1 MRLPVHTPS
10 VKFSRVSKR
19 GFFCLSL
26 LLLLVPLANSQGL
39 SSYPSSAR
47 AVHNRMHDSE
57 QWAEIE
63 KHLPDPKTASPHM
76 LEQQAD
82 ILRARRF
89 PDDALDYYKYA
100 VDRGGNAVAL
110 MNKMGLTELEMKN
123 TELARA
129 YFQRVV
135 KMDRKNAEAWNNLGA
150 VEFID
155 GQAGTAAGNYKRAI
169 KIKKNEAV
177 FHANLA
183 NAYFGTKNYK
193 GARRELATALKLDPQ
208 VFEHKLG
215 LGGIEA
221 HVLSSKERARQ
232 SFEMA
237 KLYAES
243 GDQEKMIHALAVASE
258 AGLDVLHE
266 MHRDPVLAKF
276 EMDPRVLLLVQN
288 AQAIRAKDSAALD
301 KTGRQPLPSS
311 FR

>member
-1 MRLPVHTPS
+1 MNLPVHIQDRSAT
-10 VKFSRVSKR
+10 FSRASKP
-19 GFFCLSL
+19 GLLCLSL
-26 LLLLVPLANSQGL
+26 LLSLLPAANAQS
-39 SSYPSSAR
+39 SRSYPSSVSAT
-47 AVHNRMHDSE
+47 HNRMHDSE

-63 KHLPDPKTASPHM
+63 KHLPDPKTASTQM
-76 LEQQAD
+76 LEQEAD

-100 VDRGGNAVAL
+100 IDRGGNVVSL

-129 YFQRVV
+129 LFQRVV
-135 KMDRKNAEAWNNLGA
+135 KLDRKNAEAWNNLGA

-155 GQAGTAAGNYKRAI
+155 GQAGAAARDYKRAI

-183 NAYFGTKNYK
+183 NAYFGTKDYK

-243 GDQEKMIHALAVASE
+243 GDQEKMIHALA
-258 AGLDVLHE
+258 
-266 MHRDPVLAKF
+266 
-276 EMDPRVLLLVQN
+276 
-288 AQAIRAKDSAALD
+288 
-301 KTGRQPLPSS
+301 
-311 FR
+311 